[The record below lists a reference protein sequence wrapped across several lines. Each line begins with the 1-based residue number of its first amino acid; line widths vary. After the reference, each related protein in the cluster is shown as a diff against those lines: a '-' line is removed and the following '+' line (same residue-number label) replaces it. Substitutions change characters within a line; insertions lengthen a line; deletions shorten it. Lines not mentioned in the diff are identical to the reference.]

1 MNRLDGVWR
10 HVIIPIERDI
20 TMSEAA
26 EQVLPLEHTWVL
38 SEQYQL
44 DNKQEK
50 TKEYENSFEKLFSF
64 NTVDDF
70 WKYWG
75 KIPAVG

>member
-1 MNRLDGVWR
+1 MDGVWH
-10 HVIIPIERDI
+10 HVIIPIEGNR

-50 TKEYENSFEKLFSF
+50 SKEYENSFEKLFSF
-64 NTVDDF
+64 GTVDGF

-75 KIPAVG
+75 KIPPVG

>member
-1 MNRLDGVWR
+1 MNGVWR
-10 HVIIPIERDI
+10 LVIIPIEGNNA
-20 TMSEAA
+20 MSEAA

-50 TKEYENSFEKLFSF
+50 TKEYENSFDKLFSF
-64 NTVDDF
+64 STVDDF